1 MIIANNQLNEFSLR
15 ASDGSIGQVRDL
27 YFNDDD
33 WAIRYLV
40 VETGN
45 WFTRHQVLIPTAA
58 LDSIDATNK
67 VIQVSLTR
75 DQVKHSPD
83 VDCDMPV
90 SRQHQTDLSG
100 YYGFPSYLE
109 GVQRPSDPHL
119 RSAEALNGYAARSN
133 RDEIGHVKQFLLDDD
148 GWRVVAVVLKTG
160 TWWQGDLMRIET
172 DGIETIDW
180 DSSSIEVIA
189 SRESLKDEPEHPD
202 KE

>member
-1 MIIANNQLNEFSLR
+1 MIIANNQLNQFSLR

-148 GWRVVAVVLKTG
+148 GWRVVAVILKTG

>member
-189 SRESLKDEPEHPD
+189 SREKLER
-202 KE
+202 

>member
-15 ASDGSIGQVRDL
+15 ATDGSIGQVKDL

-45 WFTRHQVLIPTAA
+45 WFTRHRVLVPTAA

-133 RDEIGHVKQFLLDDD
+133 SDEIGHVKQFLLDDD
-148 GWRVVAVVLKTG
+148 GWRVVAVILKTG
-160 TWWQGDLMRIET
+160 AWWHGDLMRIET

-189 SRESLKDEPEHPD
+189 SRESLKDEPQHPD
-202 KE
+202 T